1 MSIRNSSD
9 NRPVS
14 ARLALIWTNLQTA
27 AVLFFLIAPVLAMI
41 PLSFNAGSYF
51 SYPMTAY
58 SLRWYEKA
66 LTEPDW
72 QRAFLNSLGIGAM
85 ATVLATVLGT
95 LAALGLSRPTFPWRW
110 LIMPLLISPMIIPV
124 VVVAVGFYLVF
135 APLGLTNS
143 YAGVVLAH
151 AALGTPFV
159 VITVTASLLSFD
171 RNLMRA
177 AAGLGAAPA
186 VAFRRVMLPLV
197 SPGVATG
204 AIFAF
209 ATSFD
214 EVVVILF
221 IGGPAQRTVPRQMWS
236 GIRDA
241 IDPSI
246 LAIATLLTVFAVALF
261 LFSLKLRKV
270 VEGFAFKLEAR
281 LEQTAVFV
289 TTLVAA
295 ALSTSLSCCGTRNP

>member
-1 MSIRNSSD
+1 MLISNSGD
-9 NRPVS
+9 NRPLS
-14 ARLALIWTNLQTA
+14 ARLALIWTNWQTG
-27 AVLFFLIAPVLAMI
+27 AVLVFLIAPVLAMI

-51 SYPMTAY
+51 SYPMTGY

-66 LTEPDW
+66 LLEPDW

-95 LAALGLSRPTFPWRW
+95 LAALGLSRPNFPWRS

-177 AAGLGAAPA
+177 AAGLGAAPST
-186 VAFRRVMLPLV
+186 AFRRIMLPLV

-236 GIRDA
+236 GMREA

-246 LAIATLLTVFAVALF
+246 LAIATLLTVFAIALF
-261 LFSLKLRKV
+261 VTINWLR
-270 VEGFAFKLEAR
+270 GR
-281 LEQTAVFV
+281 TA
-289 TTLVAA
+289 AQISPSA
-295 ALSTSLSCCGTRNP
+295 